1 MTTSPAGVR
10 DDDLQPVAEE
20 GDFDASDQLYH
31 PHAYKRSA
39 VAQPKRR
46 SVGARKKSALL
57 TVSRLNDNEISQMIT
72 NDSFVVVFAS
82 CILSVAASGNLSL
95 ISIIHTCIVHI

>member
-1 MTTSPAGVR
+1 MSA
-10 DDDLQPVAEE
+10 DE
-20 GDFDASDQLYH
+20 DFDENEQLDVDVLQRSPY
-31 PHAYKRSA
+31 AYKRSA

-72 NDSFVVVFAS
+72 N
-82 CILSVAASGNLSL
+82 
-95 ISIIHTCIVHI
+95 